1 MKSILKKGFVAL
13 GLLGLVAVQAE
24 SLGNFPQVETET
36 FDEEDFVF
44 PDDMQAGKLN
54 IVFLSMSNTR
64 EAGERQGEMLKQWH
78 AELEP
83 LGLFSDQVAGY
94 YFTVIKAPFFVK
106 GVIRRAMRDDY
117 EGNIPLDQSGILFVK
132 DMAKFADAAGLTID
146 DWPTI
151 VLVAPDGQLL
161 HALKG
166 APTEAA
172 VDELMDA
179 TTPYTN
185 LQTDT
190 ASAN

>member
-1 MKSILKKGFVAL
+1 
-13 GLLGLVAVQAE
+13 
-24 SLGNFPQVETET
+24 
-36 FDEEDFVF
+36 
-44 PDDMQAGKLN
+44 KLN

-83 LGLFSDQVAGY
+83 LGLFSDQVVGY